1 MGQRWTERCMIH
13 KFGIRS
19 IETMRKVDAMS
30 HNSNTV
36 EAISYDV
43 AHCINAGIESC
54 LRQIERSC
62 NGYR

>member
-1 MGQRWTERCMIH
+1 MIH

-54 LRQIERSC
+54 LRQIIVVESVKKWLGRVKK
-62 NGYR
+62 